1 MMYRYKRHLEPW
13 RGRIR
18 SLQCACS
25 GCEPPPSQGS
35 SRDCAAWAEWT
46 SVSAWGAALAALT
59 NSRWIEP
66 CGAARVAK
74 PANAC
79 SAHMCRC
86 FRGWRAINWQH
97 SLRCRR
103 HSCVCASQLLHV
115 CPQRACTA
123 HPRSVRA
130 HSFSMV
136 PMARR
141 GGWGGEG
148 GGDGAAEGRGRSHEP
163 GPTRGCRVPQQ
174 RLLGVLAARTRA
186 PCRVPWR
193 QLRRSLLSP
202 PWGRSRWQ
210 LRQCEGLRER
220 TRAGS
225 GGMGSSRRQ
234 QKRKTTCPSLRNKT
248 ERCFGTAKTQAA
260 CPI

>member
-25 GCEPPPSQGS
+25 GCEPPQSQGS

-66 CGAARVAK
+66 SGAAAAPTRGAK
-74 PANAC
+74 RANAC

-148 GGDGAAEGRGRSHEP
+148 GGTGPRRGGGDRTSQGQHVAAECRSSVCWECWQRGRGLHAGYHGVSFGGACCRR
-163 GPTRGCRVPQQ
+163 RG
-174 RLLGVLAARTRA
+174 
-186 PCRVPWR
+186 
-193 QLRRSLLSP
+193 
-202 PWGRSRWQ
+202 
-210 LRQCEGLRER
+210 
-220 TRAGS
+220 AGA
-225 GGMGSSRRQ
+225 GGS
-234 QKRKTTCPSLRNKT
+234 
-248 ERCFGTAKTQAA
+248 
-260 CPI
+260 